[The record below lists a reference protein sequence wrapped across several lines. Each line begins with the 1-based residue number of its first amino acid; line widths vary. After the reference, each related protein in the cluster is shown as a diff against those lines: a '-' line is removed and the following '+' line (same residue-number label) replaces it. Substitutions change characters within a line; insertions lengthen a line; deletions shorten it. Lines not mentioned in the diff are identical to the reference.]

1 MVMFVIFASVLVLM
15 LLGVTTAV
23 TMGFASAAAFMPQPG
38 FAVYAASKSFVR
50 RSQASPSCQS
60 RFSFSWVTS

>member
-23 TMGFASAAAFMPQPG
+23 TMGFASAAT
-38 FAVYAASKSFVR
+38 
-50 RSQASPSCQS
+50 
-60 RFSFSWVTS
+60 FSLSHGL